1 MLSRYNK
8 LMIEKNYIKINKFI
22 ISKNW
27 YELINDSTKKK
38 KLKKI

>member
-27 YELINDSTKKK
+27 YELIGKQGPPTPAPG
-38 KLKKI
+38 